1 MIFRDIKTFAVT
13 SSVGAMFA
21 MGKSLVSAAGGIVE
35 NSLLAVFSARNV
47 SQLITRVGESLRLH
61 VPAAAHHRDL
71 PAIKAGERGA
81 AGG

>member
-47 SQLITRVGESLRLH
+47 SQLITRGGESLLH

>member
-13 SSVGAMFA
+13 SSVGATFA

-47 SQLITRVGESLRLH
+47 SQLITRGGESLLH
-61 VPAAAHHRDL
+61 VPAAHHRDL